1 MEESKKDESTDG
13 DREDGD
19 VLGKDELGL
28 EHKDMD
34 GVIVGDGDAE
44 VAGGEAVTS
53 MGSVPPDPIKSS
65 TVIIV

>member
-28 EHKDMD
+28 DMD
-34 GVIVGDGDAE
+34 GVTVGDGDAE